1 MIKKSRCCF
10 KRPMLIKD
18 KDRIS
23 HPVLCYIEYD
33 MYIMSLAAFKSAIR
47 HAGAVTAVRPD
58 NTAAT
63 IYDMITARFC
73 CRLITFFLFVFFGHA
88 CTSLLSSIIFSNKYE
103 CDVDNALIV
112 EQLHNSST
120 IFEN

>member
-1 MIKKSRCCF
+1 MPEGPNILEELKKQMF
-10 KRPMLIKD
+10 LQQANVGQK

-23 HPVLCYIEYD
+23 HPVLFYMEHD

-47 HAGAVTAVRPD
+47 HARAVTAVRPD

-73 CRLITFFLFVFFGHA
+73 CRLITSFLFVFFGHG
-88 CTSLLSSIIFSNKYE
+88 CTS
-103 CDVDNALIV
+103 
-112 EQLHNSST
+112 
-120 IFEN
+120 